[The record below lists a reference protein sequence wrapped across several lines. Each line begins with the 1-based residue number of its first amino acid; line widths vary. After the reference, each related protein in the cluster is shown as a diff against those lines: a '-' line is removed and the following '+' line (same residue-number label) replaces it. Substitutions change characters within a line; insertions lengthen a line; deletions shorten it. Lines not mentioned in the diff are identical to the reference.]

1 MADYYTD
8 EWEYALE
15 YTGGLTIV
23 LYELKQIGD
32 KRRRRK
38 GKTGKSYLFSNKI
51 VFSCRD
57 KPGCGVFIYVTPIIE
72 EQNWN
77 GNKYR

>member
-1 MADYYTD
+1 VSA
-8 EWEYALE
+8 
-15 YTGGLTIV
+15 IV

-72 EQNWN
+72 EQN
-77 GNKYR
+77 

>member
-1 MADYYTD
+1 MD

-15 YTGGLTIV
+15 YTGELTIV

-77 GNKYR
+77 WNKYR

>member
-8 EWEYALE
+8 ECEYALE

-72 EQNWN
+72 EQN
-77 GNKYR
+77 